1 MLYINNDIVEIKHF
15 PDKTLLM
22 KVAPVEDTT
31 FTWRFENNEEF
42 LALQMLVMH
51 FRTHGIKNLKLHMP
65 YIPNARQDRLKK
77 ETDIF
82 TLKYFA
88 TLLNN
93 LEFSEVVVLDAHSN
107 VSLELINNIKEM
119 PVKPYIEKVMEELQL
134 NPNRDYIFYPD
145 KGARL
150 RYSDMLDF
158 PNLYGE
164 KVRDFE
170 TGQIKGLDIIGETP
184 IKGFRAF
191 IIDDISSYGGT
202 FYHCA
207 KKLKEIGASEIYLY
221 VSHAENSILDGEL
234 MKSNLITKIYTTESI
249 FTKQHEIINIVKL
262 EKENL

>member
-1 MLYINNDIVEIKHF
+1 MLCINDEKVEIGHF
-15 PDKTLLM
+15 PDQTLLM
-22 KVAPVEDTT
+22 KVVPVEDAT
-31 FTWRFENNEEF
+31 FTWLFENNEEF

-51 FRTHGIKNLKLHMP
+51 FRSHGMQNMKLTMP
-65 YIPNARQDRLKK
+65 YIPNARQDRVKK

-82 TLKYFA
+82 TLQYFA
-88 TLLNN
+88 TLLNA
-93 LEFSEVVVLDAHSN
+93 LKFTEVSVLDAHSPI
-107 VSLELINNIKEM
+107 SLELIHNVKEI
-119 PVKPYIEKVMEELQL
+119 PVKPYIEKVMAELQL
-134 NPNRDYIFYPD
+134 DPTRDRIFFPD

-150 RYSDMLDF
+150 RYNSIIPF

-170 TGQIKGLDIIGETP
+170 TGQIQGLDIVGELP
-184 IKGFRAF
+184 GEGFRAF

-234 MKSNLITKIYTTESI
+234 LKSNLINGIYTTESI
-249 FTKQHEIINIVKL
+249 FTKEHEKIKII
-262 EKENL
+262 